1 VYHYRL
7 NFKAPADSLI
17 SRPHENRSLVL
28 FAVALQVGMG
38 AATAGA
44 MASLFDAGGVAG
56 GVFAGVATDN
66 LLGG

>member
-1 VYHYRL
+1 M
-7 NFKAPADSLI
+7 
-17 SRPHENRSLVL
+17 
-28 FAVALQVGMG
+28 ALQVGMG

-56 GVFAGVATDN
+56 GMFAGVATDN

>member
-1 VYHYRL
+1 M
-7 NFKAPADSLI
+7 AS
-17 SRPHENRSLVL
+17 VL
-28 FAVALQVGMG
+28 FSLFSLTHYLSFVHLWPFKVGMG
-38 AATAGA
+38 AAAAGA